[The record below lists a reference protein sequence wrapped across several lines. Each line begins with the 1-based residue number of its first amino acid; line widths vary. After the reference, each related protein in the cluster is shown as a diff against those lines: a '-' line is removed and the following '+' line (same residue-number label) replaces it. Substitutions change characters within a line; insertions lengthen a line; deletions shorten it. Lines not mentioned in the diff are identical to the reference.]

1 MENKNQ
7 RRALSFSVLSIVLCV
22 AMLIGTT
29 FAWFADNAST
39 GVNLIQAGTLDVE
52 LQKSEDNGKTWTT
65 VEENESLAFQKA
77 ADGAGEEILWEPGVI
92 YNLPLLRVVNKGNLA
107 LKYKIQISGLDGD
120 AELLNAIDF
129 TLKNGNN
136 IVNLSTYE
144 GHIAGVQNAGV
155 PTTDEE
161 LPSLAISGHM
171 RESAGNEYQGLT
183 LKGIY
188 ITVAATQDAV
198 EHDSNDNQYDKDA
211 GYENIVFVN
220 DQDELMTAI
229 NDAQPGDV
237 ILVTQ
242 NINMGEETFE
252 LPGAV
257 TLDLAGN
264 TLTGTV
270 NVTGSDMAMIRN
282 GTIVSNKSGSSNSAV
297 CIKANAF
304 ATLES
309 VNIEANSNSNAYAV
323 AVYGNCFI
331 KNSTVKSN
339 TYGFACYW
347 NSKVTVENTNVTAGG
362 HAISTAAAFSNSD
375 MMITIKGGTYTSTG
389 SDWDSCAVYWAGH
402 GTLKV
407 EDGTFTGGNNGAG
420 IYQKNGTVIISGGSF
435 SAKDGAKLG
444 AEAKDCTEISFNVTG
459 GTFTGT
465 RAGLYYKTTAN
476 GSDCKQFDITITGGT
491 FTGTGEYI
499 GAPKVDLDSSVITPN
514 VKITGSNLSNQS

>member
-7 RRALSFSVLSIVLCV
+7 KRALSFSMLSIVLCV

-29 FAWFADNAST
+29 FAWFTDNAST
-39 GVNLIQAGTLDVE
+39 GVNLIQAGTLDIE

-77 ADGAGEEILWEPGVI
+77 AEGEEILWEPGVT

-107 LKYKIQISGLDGD
+107 LKYKIQISGLDGN

-129 TLKNGNN
+129 TLKNGEEM
-136 IVNLSTYE
+136 VDLTTYE
-144 GHIAGVQNAGV
+144 GHIAGMQESGS
-155 PTTDEE
+155 PTVDKE
-161 LPSLAISGHM
+161 LSSLTISGHM
-171 RESAGNEYQGLT
+171 RESAGNEYQGLA
-183 LKGIY
+183 LNGIY
-188 ITVAATQDAV
+188 ITVAATQDTV
-198 EHDSNDNQYDKDA
+198 EHDSNDNNYDQNAD
-211 GYENIVFVN
+211 YENIVFVSKPS
-220 DQDELMTAI
+220 ELEEAI
-229 NDAQPGDV
+229 NTAQSGD
-237 ILVTQ
+237 IISLTQ
-242 NINMGEETFE
+242 DVDMSEETFE
-252 LPGAV
+252 LSKAV
-257 TLDLAGN
+257 TLDLGGK

-282 GTIVSNKSGSSNSAV
+282 GTIVSNKSESANSAV
-297 CIKANAF
+297 CVKTNAF

-309 VNIEANSNSNAYAV
+309 VNIEANSDSKAYAV

-347 NSKVTVENTNVTAGG
+347 SSKVTVENTNVTAGG
-362 HAISTAAAFSNSD
+362 HAISTAAAFSNPD
-375 MMITIKGGTYTSTG
+375 MMITIKGGTYASSG
-389 SDWDSCAVYWAGH
+389 SEWDSCAVYWAGH

-407 EDGTFTGGNNGAG
+407 EDGTFTGGSNGAG
-420 IYQKNGTVIISGGSF
+420 IYQKNGTVHISGGSF

-444 AEAKDCTEISFNVTG
+444 AESKDSTEISFNVTG

-476 GSDCKQFDITITGGT
+476 GSNCKQFDITITGGT
-491 FTGTGEYI
+491 FAGEGEYKN
-499 GAPKVDLDSSVITPN
+499 APKVELDQSVIKPG
-514 VKITGSNLSNQS
+514 VKITGSNLSEQ